1 MEDPMPKTYE
11 GKLVAEG
18 LKFGIIV
25 SRWNSF
31 ITDRMLAGAL
41 DALVRHGAED
51 ADIEVAYVPG
61 TWEIPIA
68 TQKLALTKRF
78 DAIIC
83 IGCLIRGAT
92 PHFEYLAAEVTK
104 GIAHI
109 GLDAQLPIT
118 YGVIT
123 VENIEQAIERA
134 GSKAG
139 NKGAES
145 AVAAI
150 EMANL
155 LKQMG

>member
-1 MEDPMPKTYE
+1 MPKTYE

>member
-1 MEDPMPKTYE
+1 MRTFE
-11 GKLVAEG
+11 GNLTASG
-18 LKFGIIV
+18 LKFGIVV

-31 ITDRMLAGAL
+31 ITERMLSGAI
-41 DALVRHGAED
+41 DALVRHGASD
-51 ADIEVAYVPG
+51 DDLTVARVPG
-61 TWEIPIA
+61 TWEIPSA
-68 TQKLALTKRF
+68 TQRLVALGGF

-83 IGCLIRGAT
+83 IGCLIRGST

-104 GIAHI
+104 GIAQI
-109 GLDAQLPIT
+109 GLEARLPVT

-123 VENIEQAIERA
+123 VESIEQGIERA

-139 NKGAES
+139 NKGSEA

-155 LKQMG
+155 MRAIN